1 MNSLV
6 SVIIPVYN
14 RSVELVRAV
23 RSVVSQSYTNLE
35 ILIIDDGSDKP
46 VRDIVSCFDDSRII
60 ILENKKNMG
69 VSFSRNVG
77 INYSK
82 GDYIALLDSDDEWFS
97 DKIARQLD
105 YFISHPVRIVHTEE
119 IWVRNGVRVNQ
130 GKRHKKEAG
139 DIFIRSLDL
148 CLISPSSVIMH
159 RSIFDEF
166 GFFREDLPVCEDY
179 DLWLRI
185 TAQEKVGFIE
195 EPLIYKYGGHDDQ
208 LSRKFHSM
216 DKYRVLS
223 MIGVLKSS
231 ILNDEKR
238 SALIATIQGK
248 CSILINGATK
258 REKFDEVDFYL
269 DLLNEV
275 NGFSGI

>member
-1 MNSLV
+1 MVLINLYGILLVVLMIRALLSWRIKKIWGLV
-6 SVIIPVYN
+6 SLAM
-14 RSVELVRAV
+14 LV
-23 RSVVSQSYTNLE
+23 
-35 ILIIDDGSDKP
+35 LIIQRG
-46 VRDIVSCFDDSRII
+46 II
-60 ILENKKNMG
+60 
-69 VSFSRNVG
+69 
-77 INYSK
+77 
-82 GDYIALLDSDDEWFS
+82 
-97 DKIARQLD
+97 LD